1 MSAGITK
8 QKQLRKFNVVHSP
21 RSFLWF
27 SKSVRPND
35 IFTSVEDTKSMGDI
49 WPLNLRDGGKIEPDI
64 LFTEPF
70 RYSSKMVSWVSKH
83 AGSVILKSDEH

>member
-70 RYSSKMVSWVSKH
+70 RYSSEMVTRVSKH
-83 AGSVILKSDEH
+83 AESYSEVR